1 MYKFFHKV
9 FGAYTIRTDS
19 KNGVKL
25 VNLLHKE
32 KLLFWGMKKGKD
44 GFSIKASLFSC
55 EPILKTAT
63 AAGIQTEIIRTT
75 GIPFVF
81 NKYKGRYGLI
91 LGSIIGIILIFLSEL
106 FVWEVSVTGNHTVD
120 SKEIITALEKYGVKR
135 GAFIP
140 DLQII
145 EAEDDF
151 LIENKDISSIAINI
165 KGTYAQVVVLER
177 TYPPEIENPNA
188 YYNIV
193 ASHDGIVE
201 KVEALNGQPEVK
213 KGDIVVEGQ
222 LLINS
227 FMAGEL
233 GTYRL
238 THAKG
243 NVYARVTEKYSIS
256 IPLEQTEK
264 VYTGRIETVTHV
276 KVLGNSM
283 NLFSKDEAPF
293 EFYDMTASEEEEKLF
308 GFIKIPVEVAEA
320 TYIEYEVSRYT
331 INEEEAKRRAAEAF
345 AKYLDRLTDEVKSY
359 DCDGYFDSTNN
370 TYTLTANVIV
380 LKNIAVKKQISI
392 VN

>member
-1 MYKFFHKV
+1 MYKFFHKI
-9 FGAYTIRTDS
+9 FGAYTLRTDS

-25 VNLLHKE
+25 VNLLTKE
-32 KLLFWGMKKGKD
+32 KLLFWGLISGED

-55 EPILKTAT
+55 EPILKTAAT
-63 AAGIQTEIIRTT
+63 AGIPTEIVRTT
-75 GIPFVF
+75 GLPFVF

-91 LGSIIGIILIFLSEL
+91 LGSILGIFLIFLSEL
-106 FVWEVSVTGNHTVD
+106 FVWEVNVTGNHTVD

-177 TYPPEIENPNA
+177 TYPPEIENPND

-213 KGDIVVEGQ
+213 KGDTVVEGQ

-227 FMAGEL
+227 FMVGEL

-243 NVYARVTEKYSIS
+243 NVYARVNEKFSIT

-264 VYTGRIETVTHV
+264 IYTGKTKTVKQV
-276 KVLGNSM
+276 KVLGNSVS
-283 NLFSKDEAPF
+283 LFTKDESPF
-293 EFYDMTASEEEEKLF
+293 EFYDMSASEHEKELF
-308 GFIKIPVEVAEA
+308 GIIKLPVEVAQA
-320 TYIEYEVSRYT
+320 TYIEYKVNRYT
-331 INEEEAKRRAAEAF
+331 INEEQAKQRATEAF

-359 DCDGYFDSTNN
+359 DCDGYFDSKNN
-370 TYTLTANVIV
+370 AYVLTANIIV
-380 LKNIAVKKQISI
+380 LKNIAVKKPISI
-392 VN
+392 VH